1 MTADKRIGFASERY
15 CEYPGSY
22 ADKIE
27 SELENLRG
35 NRFLERFFELD
46 HTLWA
51 DDPEEISNRLGWV
64 RCPETMLRT
73 AEEVE
78 DFSDSAREKGFA
90 DVLVLGMG
98 GSSLSSEVFKNVF
111 DAPEGAPRLSLLD
124 TTDPDFILKTR
135 KSTDLS
141 NTLFVVSSKSGST
154 VETFSLM
161 KYFHGELLRETPN
174 AGKNFICVTD
184 PGSKLVEIARA
195 HGFAKVFLNNPDIG
209 GRFSALSCFGLVPA
223 SLAGIDIKKI
233 LMSAS
238 LELLDLQNASGEESG
253 ENPCVR
259 FGTFLGTMAREGRD
273 KLGFVFSDRLSS
285 FGCWA
290 EQLIAES
297 TGKNGTGILPVLDE
311 RDFDP
316 SRAGNDRMTVI
327 LSERRDPRADDT
339 ADRLADSGVPFVKIT
354 VDDPYQIGAEFFRFE
369 FAVALAGSLMG
380 INPFNQP
387 DVESAKIFAKNFL
400 ERYMKEGGLESPER
414 DFSVGKLAFSS
425 NEDITSIDELRD
437 VISSRKEGSYVSLQ
451 AYVDPG
457 KEIAEEL
464 LALRETVD
472 GMTSVPVTLGFGP
485 RFLHSTGQLHK
496 GDSGN
501 AFFVQIV
508 SENENDLPIPD
519 DMCSAESGLSFGI
532 LKKAQAT
539 GDFMSLDEKGRSVV
553 SIRVPSNV
561 SESVREIRRLL
572 A

>member
-1 MTADKRIGFASERY
+1 MSVDDRIGFVSQRY

-27 SELENLRG
+27 SELENLRE

-46 HTLWA
+46 HTLWG

-64 RCPETMLRT
+64 RCPEAMLRT
-73 AEEVE
+73 AEEIE
-78 DFSDSAREKGFA
+78 DFSTSTKKKGFA

-111 DAPEGAPRLSLLD
+111 DTPEDAPRLSLLD

-135 KSTDLS
+135 KNTDLS
-141 NTLFVVSSKSGST
+141 KTLFVVSSKSGST

-161 KYFHGELLRETPN
+161 KYFYGELLKETRN
-174 AGKNFICVTD
+174 AGENFVCVTD
-184 PGSKLVEIARA
+184 PDSKLVEIAHE
-195 HGFAKVFLNNPDIG
+195 HGFERVFLNNPDIG

-223 SLAGIDIKKI
+223 SLAGVDIKKI

-238 LELLDLQNASGEESG
+238 FELLDLENTSVETLG

-259 FGTFLGTMAREGRD
+259 FGTFLGTMAKEGRD
-273 KLGFVFSDRLSS
+273 KLGFVFSDRLSP

-311 RDFDP
+311 GDFDP
-316 SRAGNDRMTVI
+316 FLVGNDRMTVI
-327 LSERRDPRADDT
+327 FSERCDPRVDDT
-339 ADRLADSGVPFVKIT
+339 AARLADAGIPSVKIT
-354 VDDPYQIGAEFFRFE
+354 VDDPHQIGAEFFRFE

-387 DVESAKIFAKNFL
+387 DVESAKIFARSFL
-400 ERYMKEGGLESPER
+400 ERYLREGKLESPEC
-414 DFSVGKLAFSS
+414 DFSVGNLSFSS
-425 NEDITSIDELRD
+425 NEDIMSIDELKD
-437 VISSRKEGSYVSLQ
+437 VISSQKKGSYISLQ

-457 KEIAEEL
+457 EEIMEEL
-464 LALRETVD
+464 LSLRETVD
-472 GMTSVPVTLGFGP
+472 GMTSVPVTLGTGP

-519 DMCSAESGLSFGI
+519 DMHSTESGLSFGV
-532 LKKAQAT
+532 LKTAQAT
-539 GDFMSLDEKGRSVV
+539 GDFMSLDEKGRSIV

-561 SESVREIRRLL
+561 SESVREINKLL
-572 A
+572 T